1 MPLAIRYGVP
11 ENIFWDL
18 NPKRLEPWQR
28 HYEYQEQ
35 LKKDDDDYRAWLSG
49 RYILD
54 AIAAALDGKS
64 NPYPTEPYSTT
75 QRRNEEE
82 EARQIA
88 SDKFMAFAM
97 AFNARFE
104 AQQNS

>member
-1 MPLAIRYGVP
+1 MP

-28 HYEYQEQ
+28 HFEYQEQ
-35 LKKDDDDYRAWLSG
+35 VRSDEIDYRSWLAG
-49 RYILD
+49 RYVLD
-54 AIAAALDGKS
+54 AIAAALDSKK

-82 EARQIA
+82 EARQFA
-88 SDKFMAFAM
+88 ADKFAAFAM
-97 AFNARFE
+97 AFNARFR
-104 AQQNS
+104 QQQEMKENA